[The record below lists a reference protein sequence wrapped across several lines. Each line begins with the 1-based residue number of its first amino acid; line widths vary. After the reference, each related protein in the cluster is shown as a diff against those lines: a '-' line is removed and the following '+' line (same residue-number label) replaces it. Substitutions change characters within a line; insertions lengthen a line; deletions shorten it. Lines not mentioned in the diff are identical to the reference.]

1 MQQDINRITS
11 VHINEIKSQ
20 LNINKNSSSQS
31 ISKTF
36 SFFDSIYHNNLFFLT
51 YNNDLI
57 FKSKLIPSSNS
68 TFPFQFKKESPI
80 SNSLSSSTNQISSI
94 TFTKQ
99 TLYLKTSNNE
109 IFIYNIPNLSYES
122 FSFNMTRQLK
132 INGIFQ
138 KKQIKQISCGLNHS
152 LFLSYGGMIY
162 STGDNSFGQLGV
174 DTQDIQSA
182 EQNLITSLIDY
193 NIENILSGNNFNLV
207 YGKKRLN
214 EYNNINGDTKGNV
227 ILSWGEN
234 SKCQCGCNKKSSIIN
249 KPQVI
254 LNCEEEIKRVS
265 VGENHSV
272 ILLDNGD
279 VLLFG
284 DNTYKQ
290 CGVVEDI
297 IREKKENRIGFKC
310 FNDNNEIVINVKTSG
325 NSSLLLGDKGTL
337 MILGKINNNNNPQL
351 MKLEQFDSI
360 EDIIFTD
367 ELCLFVHHSNQPFT
381 LINLPNCS
389 IEEVTY
395 SPSSEQPVIPTLCQT
410 QEPNTISSGEISFD
424 DLLLDENTISMNST
438 NPSDTSLYELRSYIN
453 LLGISLS
460 SSYDNNLM
468 SFRPSNLP
476 PKSKAEEEAHR
487 QLVQENRA
495 RYRELVRQKQEQE
508 KANLRAQE
516 IRQENEEKRATYWLK
531 EIIPNWTIMKSN
543 KNFEHYFYEGVPPTI
558 RGQVWLLSV
567 GNKFSITRDY
577 YNIEVKKSIQL
588 LMKQKTKERES
599 SLVKDPQDGYRKYIV
614 KTCSKEKSIHLIEL
628 DIERTFSYLGVF
640 KNNSPLS
647 NDLREILRAFVV
659 SRPDI
664 GYVQGLSYIAGTL
677 LLQMDKFQSFVCL
690 MNITLNPNILP
701 FYRLEEKGIRQR
713 LEIFNDI
720 FSCNLPKL
728 FEHFSLLEVY
738 PEHYMIDWMMT
749 LFTRNLHIDLAVRIW
764 DVYMIEGIKSL
775 YKAAIVILVYF
786 EKKFILMDFDDIL
799 TNLKNIQDLKMD
811 QDTFIDSM
819 RNVKFTDKILHK
831 IQKLNEDY
839 IPIN

>member
-1 MQQDINRITS
+1 M
-11 VHINEIKSQ
+11 
-20 LNINKNSSSQS
+20 
-31 ISKTF
+31 
-36 SFFDSIYHNNLFFLT
+36 
-51 YNNDLI
+51 
-57 FKSKLIPSSNS
+57 
-68 TFPFQFKKESPI
+68 
-80 SNSLSSSTNQISSI
+80 
-94 TFTKQ
+94 
-99 TLYLKTSNNE
+99 
-109 IFIYNIPNLSYES
+109 
-122 FSFNMTRQLK
+122 
-132 INGIFQ
+132 
-138 KKQIKQISCGLNHS
+138 
-152 LFLSYGGMIY
+152 
-162 STGDNSFGQLGV
+162 
-174 DTQDIQSA
+174 
-182 EQNLITSLIDY
+182 
-193 NIENILSGNNFNLV
+193 
-207 YGKKRLN
+207 
-214 EYNNINGDTKGNV
+214 
-227 ILSWGEN
+227 
-234 SKCQCGCNKKSSIIN
+234 
-249 KPQVI
+249 
-254 LNCEEEIKRVS
+254 
-265 VGENHSV
+265 
-272 ILLDNGD
+272 
-279 VLLFG
+279 
-284 DNTYKQ
+284 
-290 CGVVEDI
+290 
-297 IREKKENRIGFKC
+297 
-310 FNDNNEIVINVKTSG
+310 
-325 NSSLLLGDKGTL
+325 
-337 MILGKINNNNNPQL
+337 
-351 MKLEQFDSI
+351 
-360 EDIIFTD
+360 
-367 ELCLFVHHSNQPFT
+367 
-381 LINLPNCS
+381 
-389 IEEVTY
+389 
-395 SPSSEQPVIPTLCQT
+395 
-410 QEPNTISSGEISFD
+410 
-424 DLLLDENTISMNST
+424 
-438 NPSDTSLYELRSYIN
+438 
-453 LLGISLS
+453 
-460 SSYDNNLM
+460 
-468 SFRPSNLP
+468 
-476 PKSKAEEEAHR
+476 
-487 QLVQENRA
+487 
-495 RYRELVRQKQEQE
+495 RQKQEQE

-599 SLVKDPQDGYRKYIV
+599 SPVKDPQDGYRKYIV